1 MYNKNRNL
9 INQTVSKYGS
19 FRFILYICVYLTDLY
34 GQISITRISGSP
46 LRKRREN
53 IYFWQG
59 AEKHVALTPEEW
71 VRQHFVNYLITEKHY
86 PIEAISNEVTIKLHN
101 TSKRCD
107 TVIFNTMLEPFIIA
121 EYKAPHI
128 EITEEVFQQIL
139 RYNMSLHARYLIVS
153 NGLKHICCQIDYTQQ
168 TYKFL
173 KEIPTYEEA
182 IK

>member
-1 MYNKNRNL
+1 MDKLALPEFQVRL
-9 INQTVSKYGS
+9 SEKDGKT
-19 FRFILYICVYLTDLY
+19 FIFDKV
-34 GQISITRISGSP
+34 
-46 LRKRREN
+46 RK
-53 IYFWQG
+53 
-59 AEKHVALTPEEW
+59 KHVALTPEEW
-71 VRQHFVNYLITEKHY
+71 VRQHFVNYLITAKHY
-86 PIEAISNEVTIKLHN
+86 PIETISNEVAIKLHN
-101 TSKRCD
+101 TSKRCDTVIFNTMRCD

>member
-1 MYNKNRNL
+1 MDKLALPEFQVRL
-9 INQTVSKYGS
+9 SEKDGKT
-19 FRFILYICVYLTDLY
+19 FIFDKV
-34 GQISITRISGSP
+34 
-46 LRKRREN
+46 RK
-53 IYFWQG
+53 
-59 AEKHVALTPEEW
+59 KHVALTPEEW

-86 PIEAISNEVTIKLHN
+86 PIETISNEVTIKLHN

-153 NGLKHICCQIDYTQQ
+153 NGLKHICCQIDYAQQ

>member
-1 MYNKNRNL
+1 
-9 INQTVSKYGS
+9 
-19 FRFILYICVYLTDLY
+19 
-34 GQISITRISGSP
+34 
-46 LRKRREN
+46 
-53 IYFWQG
+53 
-59 AEKHVALTPEEW
+59 
-71 VRQHFVNYLITEKHY
+71 
-86 PIEAISNEVTIKLHN
+86 
-101 TSKRCD
+101 
-107 TVIFNTMLEPFIIA
+107 MLEPFIIA